1 MPSRDDRP
9 PREPSFLDV
18 DPETMSRLA
27 HRVMDDVLRHLEH
40 MDSEPA
46 WRMFSRE
53 EGEAR
58 FREPPPETGRPLEAL
73 LDRARGEVLDHAGRI
88 GHPRFLAFVPS
99 AVTFPGVLAEVLV
112 AGLNPFVGTWVG
124 GSGPTML
131 ELVVVD
137 WIRQMLG
144 LPEGAGGLLT
154 SGGSEATVL
163 AVVAARDT
171 HLEASPERAVIYAS
185 DQSHSCVPR
194 AARIAGFP
202 RERFR
207 ALPAGADGRLD
218 PDRVRRAVGEDA
230 ARGLVPFLL
239 VGNGGTTST
248 GSVDPLGDLAAVA
261 REAGLWFHVD
271 AAYGGFAALTERGR
285 AALAG
290 MEAAD
295 SWVFDPHKW
304 LYQGYE
310 CGSLLLREPR
320 RLRETFRAT
329 ADYLQDV
336 DLGEREPNFGD
347 AGIQLSRTCRAL
359 KVWLS
364 VSHFGLAAF
373 RAAVDRTLDLALAAQ
388 RDLDADPRFELLSPA
403 RLGVVCFRLHP
414 PGAGEETLDA
424 LNREVLTRLNRSGY
438 AFLSSTRIAG
448 AFALRLCVLSH
459 RTTRADLRGVIERI
473 AALGAGIP
481 GTSGNS

>member
-1 MPSRDDRP
+1 MAHRNEP
-9 PREPSFLDV
+9 PREPSFLDM
-18 DPETMSRLA
+18 DPETMNRLA
-27 HRVMDDVLRHLEH
+27 HRVVDEVLRHLTTME
-40 MDSEPA
+40 SEPA
-46 WRMFSRE
+46 WRMISRG

-58 FREPPPETGRPLEAL
+58 FREPVPETGRPLEDL
-73 LDRARGEVLDHAGRI
+73 LDRARHEILGNVGRI

-99 AVTFPGVLAEVLV
+99 AVTFPGVLGDVLV
-112 AGLNPFVGTWVG
+112 AGMNPFVGTWVG
-124 GSGPTML
+124 GSALTML

-154 SGGSEATVL
+154 SGGSEATLL
-163 AVVAARDT
+163 AVVTARDT
-171 HLEASPERAVIYAS
+171 HLTAGLDRAVIYAS

-207 ALPAGADGRLD
+207 SLPAEVDGRLD
-218 PDRVRRAVGEDA
+218 PDRVRRAIREDA
-230 ARGLVPFLL
+230 GRGLAPFLL

-248 GSVDPLGDLAAVA
+248 GSVDPLGELAAVA

-310 CGSLLLREPR
+310 CGSLLVREPR

-347 AGIQLSRTCRAL
+347 AGLQLSRTSRAL

-373 RAAVDRTLDLALAAQ
+373 RAAVDRTLDLALAAE
-388 RDLDADPRFELLSPA
+388 RDLERDPRFEVLSPA

-414 PGAGEETLDA
+414 PGAGAAALDA
-424 LNREVLTRLNRSGY
+424 LNRDVLVRLNRSGF
-438 AFLSSTRIAG
+438 AFLSSTRVAG
-448 AFALRLCVLSH
+448 AFALRMCVLSH

-473 AALGAGIP
+473 ADLG
-481 GTSGNS
+481 SGNRDGSGDS